1 MVAKIAILRI
11 LKAGVLPTEGQK
23 HITCGSLTVLGNNY
37 LCHTM
42 KVTSVLI
49 LINVI
54 VLWTVYKDDHISIL
68 LDGSRLTQ
76 IRQLRTLAVE
86 SLTTLHTTVQLT

>member
-1 MVAKIAILRI
+1 
-11 LKAGVLPTEGQK
+11 
-23 HITCGSLTVLGNNY
+23 
-37 LCHTM
+37 M

-86 SLTTLHTTVQLT
+86 SLTTLHATVQLT